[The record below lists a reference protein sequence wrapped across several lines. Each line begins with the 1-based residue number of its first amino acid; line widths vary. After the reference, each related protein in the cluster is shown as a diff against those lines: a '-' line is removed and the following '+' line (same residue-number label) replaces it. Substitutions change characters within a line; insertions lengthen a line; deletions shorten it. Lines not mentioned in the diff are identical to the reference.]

1 MKLSEMSKKKTT
13 EKTSSSSK
21 HQNINQAYDDLKD
34 RSADELFSMLTKEIQ
49 NQKLNGTFDY
59 DALRSSIE
67 KIKTYLP
74 TQTYEN
80 MIRIIDSL
88 K

>member
-1 MKLSEMSKKKTT
+1 MSKNQSTSKTKNTNSKKD
-13 EKTSSSSK
+13 
-21 HQNINQAYDDLKD
+21 INQAYEDLKD
-34 RSADELFSMLTKEIQ
+34 RPADELFSMLSKEIQ

-59 DALRSSIE
+59 GALRSSVE
-67 KIKTYLP
+67 KIKMYLP

>member
-1 MKLSEMSKKKTT
+1 MSKNQS
-13 EKTSSSSK
+13 TSKIRNTNSQK
-21 HQNINQAYDDLKD
+21 NINQAYEDLKD
-34 RSADELFSMLTKEIQ
+34 RPADELFSMLSKEIQ

-59 DALRSSIE
+59 ETLRNSVE